1 MTVIFTL
8 AASAAGWAILALA
21 IVVLYHMDLRD
32 GRIAVACG
40 WFLAAMA
47 GAYLAIVPGVT
58 REEPHWATTV
68 LAISAA
74 IGGWINLGGLLRQAM
89 SPSPW
94 TRSVRVAAAA
104 GLAGIVAGSFSPA
117 TASFT
122 REQKA
127 IPAKHAPQPERRH
140 APVG

>member
-21 IVVLYHMDLRD
+21 IVVLYNMDMRD
-32 GRIAVACG
+32 GRVAVASG

-58 REEPHWATTV
+58 REAPHWATTV

-74 IGGWINLGGLLRQAM
+74 IGGWLNIGGLLRQAM

-104 GLAGIVAGSFSPA
+104 GVAGLVAGSFSPA

-127 IPAKHAPQPERRH
+127 TPLKNVTQPERRH
-140 APVG
+140 AQVG